1 MGKRGMKPM
10 PSRAWVPIVRELFEH
25 IDNAQLSYPEA
36 SKLIGVS
43 EHTVARWRNGTDA
56 PRLFHFEC
64 AANAV
69 GYKVALVPME
79 PGE

>member
-1 MGKRGMKPM
+1 MGKRGTKPM
-10 PSRAWVPIVRELFEH
+10 PSRAWMPIVRELFEH
-25 IDNAQLSYPEA
+25 IDAAQLTHLET
-36 SKLIGVS
+36 SKMVGVS
-43 EHTVARWRNGTDA
+43 EHTVSRWRRGPEA
-56 PRLFHFEC
+56 PRLFHLEC